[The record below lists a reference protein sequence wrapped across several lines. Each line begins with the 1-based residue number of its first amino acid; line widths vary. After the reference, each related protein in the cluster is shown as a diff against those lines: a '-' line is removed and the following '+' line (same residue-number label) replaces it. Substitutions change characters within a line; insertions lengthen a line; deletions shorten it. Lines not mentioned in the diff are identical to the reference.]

1 MKRFLFLA
9 FIFVMASQPFAQKVD
24 VLDTIKVAS
33 LQNFN
38 APSVGAL
45 VLANI
50 LKLDY
55 TAELLGPNLQ
65 KIRDVKKATQKP
77 KKEDMPKAVQGGRG
91 TTVWIVFNDMI
102 EEPGTYYI
110 KISINASG
118 ELGGLKK
125 DVYYLV
131 EVYNPMLAA
140 AVNLRP
146 SYYYGEKESFSFA
159 TVEYTDPNAY
169 SYEIL
174 DGASVVYKNNGP
186 FVKLDTILK
195 VPSNVGKTFKIRG
208 LYQGKE
214 FAFKSSSTGK
224 AEKSTWQFSV
234 ERPGLQEF
242 NGWEKKENDQ
252 WLVSVYNSL
261 ATQFWYVYIG
271 KTPSGFAVTV
281 PDLNALR
288 ITTEPEN
295 FISGFTQRTIGSF
308 KVVELTINEEFLNQ
322 MPIGESK
329 PVKVHVAYKTQFG
342 EAFSKD
348 YYAVVI
354 R

>member
-1 MKRFLFLA
+1 MKRFLFFA
-9 FIFVMASQPFAQKVD
+9 IIIFLTAQSFPQKID
-24 VLDTIKVAS
+24 VLDTIKVAA
-33 LQNFN
+33 LQDFN

-55 TAELLGPNLQ
+55 SAELLNTNLQ

-77 KKEDMPKAVQGGRG
+77 KREDMPKAVQGGRG
-91 TTVWIVFNDMI
+91 TTVWIVFSDMI
-102 EEPGTYYI
+102 EEPGNYYI
-110 KISINASG
+110 KISLTASG

-125 DVYYLV
+125 DVYYYIQV
-131 EVYNPMLAA
+131 SNPSLATA
-140 AVNLRP
+140 INIRP
-146 SYYYGEKESFSFA
+146 SYYFGEKESFSFA

-174 DGASVVYKNNGP
+174 DGTNVVYKSISP
-186 FVKLDTILK
+186 FVKLDSILR
-195 VPSNVGKTFKIRG
+195 VPANVGKTFKVRG
-208 LYQGKE
+208 MYQGKE
-214 FAFKSSSTGK
+214 FTFKSPGTGK
-224 AEKSTWQFSV
+224 IEKSNWQFSV

-271 KTPSGFAVTV
+271 KTPSGFAVTI
-281 PDLNALR
+281 PDLNGLR
-288 ITTEPEN
+288 ITSEPEN
-295 FISGFTQRTIGSF
+295 FISGFTQRNIGSF

-322 MPIGESK
+322 MPVGESK
-329 PVKVHVAYKTQFG
+329 SVKVHVSYRTQFG
-342 EAFSKD
+342 ESFSRD